1 MSCPDKTVYLYFN
14 SYFIKK
20 IDDNGCEYKGTSDT
34 LPQYWS
40 VWDLMVSKECKLSYM
55 IWDKYNNCIFYFLWV
70 NSSWCFLGG

>member
-40 VWDLMVSKECKLSYM
+40 VWDLMVSKECKLSY
-55 IWDKYNNCIFYFLWV
+55 II
-70 NSSWCFLGG
+70 